1 MNAQGRLDHLFA
13 WKTREHGLF
22 DRGDEIPQLA
32 SDDTDGLLIAH
43 EVDHRLVPRRG
54 RSVLDIL
61 GCSHRIRKLVNQPYR
76 ASRDISKLGV
86 ALEL

>member
-1 MNAQGRLDHLFA
+1 
-13 WKTREHGLF
+13 
-22 DRGDEIPQLA
+22 
-32 SDDTDGLLIAH
+32 
-43 EVDHRLVPRRG
+43 
-54 RSVLDIL
+54 L